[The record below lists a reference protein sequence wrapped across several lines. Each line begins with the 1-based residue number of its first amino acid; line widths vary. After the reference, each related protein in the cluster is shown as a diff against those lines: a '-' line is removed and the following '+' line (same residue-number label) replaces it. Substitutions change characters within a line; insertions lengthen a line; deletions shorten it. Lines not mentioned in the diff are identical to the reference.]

1 MQDMPRILSF
11 FAAFCIA
18 FQETA
23 LRFFEGQ
30 WYEEDG
36 ALVLQLF
43 GGALYE
49 TEEHYDFYGNGAV
62 KKVPQI
68 FNGVPLRRDP
78 PSKFGCFFTA
88 PERFKELLIMSSRG
102 RSDAAISD

>member
-1 MQDMPRILSF
+1 LYKICQESSRFLLLFVLLSKKRHY
-11 FAAFCIA
+11 
-18 FQETA
+18 E
-23 LRFFEGQ
+23 FFEGQ

-62 KKVPQI
+62 KKVP
-68 FNGVPLRRDP
+68 
-78 PSKFGCFFTA
+78 
-88 PERFKELLIMSSRG
+88 
-102 RSDAAISD
+102 